1 MMSLR
6 PIVVNR
12 DGMILGGNMRYQ
24 ALVALG
30 YKEIPDTWVKVAD
43 QLNTEEERRF
53 VIEDNVGFGDW
64 DYDMLA
70 NEWDSTELEEW
81 GLDVWQ
87 NKDDKK
93 KKEIHYLCEAGST
106 LHVTELAR
114 MMGCALEDPDGN
126 IKKELEDRLRAL
138 KEQGVTVSEEP
149 QEMNLQMQVYEYKDK
164 KGERKFGIWCG
175 DCDRMTHDLLF
186 CINDF
191 DDAPTAK
198 HWGKVYADFF
208 RKHGVQVNVKMKKNS

>member
-1 MMSLR
+1 MASINDFPKMMSLR

-93 KKEIHYLCEAGST
+93 KKQEVSEQCFLKIEFDSYEDCEAWCEKLSKQG
-106 LHVTELAR
+106 
-114 MMGCALEDPDGN
+114 
-126 IKKELEDRLRAL
+126 L
-138 KEQGVTVSEEP
+138 KCKIV
-149 QEMNLQMQVYEYKDK
+149 
-164 KGERKFGIWCG
+164 
-175 DCDRMTHDLLF
+175 
-186 CINDF
+186 
-191 DDAPTAK
+191 
-198 HWGKVYADFF
+198 
-208 RKHGVQVNVKMKKNS
+208 